1 MKMGTLEFE
10 MERDRLR
17 PATRYV
23 VYYAKLPGHHI
34 DIAAMIQVFV
44 DKFNIPGTKSSLL
57 GRYNNKLPDKIKVT
71 IEWEDINEE
80 TLKK

>member
-1 MKMGTLEFE
+1 MGTLEFE
-10 MERDRLR
+10 MERDRMK

-34 DIAAMIQVFV
+34 DIAAMTQVFV
-44 DKFNIPGTKSSLL
+44 DEFNIPGTKSNIL
-57 GRYNNKLPDKIKVT
+57 GRNNNNLPDKIKVT

-80 TLKK
+80 TLKE